1 MNRLDEVVDYLD
13 DMAEF
18 IDNKSACSE
27 AVQYLRAL
35 KPKVPTFVGYWY
47 EQHIN
52 IGISDLIMNL
62 IEPMDGLDRDR
73 DSAKVFQWFKLLS
86 QDDPNHHE
94 DDLAVLTLTRMYL
107 FGYEV
112 QEWN

>member
-1 MNRLDEVVDYLD
+1 MNRLDEVTDYLD

-18 IDNKSACSE
+18 IDNRSACAD
-27 AVQYLRAL
+27 AVKYLRAL
-35 KPKVPTFVGYWY
+35 KPKVPTFVAYWY
-47 EQHIN
+47 EQNIS
-52 IGISDLIMNL
+52 IGISTLIMNL
-62 IEPMDGLDRDR
+62 IEPMDGLDSN
-73 DSAKVFQWFKLLS
+73 SAKVFQWFKLLS

>member
-1 MNRLDEVVDYLD
+1 MDKNIFRQIEESLECAMGRGQIIDRDALNFVRGLQVQVPFYV
-13 DMAEF
+13 AE
-18 IDNKSACSE
+18 
-27 AVQYLRAL
+27 
-35 KPKVPTFVGYWY
+35 WY

-62 IEPMDGLDRDR
+62 IKPMDGLDRDR

>member
-1 MNRLDEVVDYLD
+1 MNELDIITDHLD

-18 IDNKSACSE
+18 IDNRSACAD
-27 AVQYLRAL
+27 AVKYLRAL
-35 KPKVPTFVGYWY
+35 KPKVPTFVAYWY
-47 EQHIN
+47 EQNIS
-52 IGISDLIMNL
+52 IGISTLIMNL
-62 IEPMDGLDRDR
+62 IEPMDRLDS
-73 DSAKVFQWFKLLS
+73 DSVKVFQWFKLLS

>member
-1 MNRLDEVVDYLD
+1 MNELDIITDRLD

-27 AVQYLRAL
+27 AVRYLRAL
-35 KPKVPTFVGYWY
+35 KPKVPTFVAYWY

-52 IGISDLIMNL
+52 IGISDLILNL
-62 IEPMDGLDRDR
+62 IEPMDGLDRDS

-86 QDDPNHHE
+86 QDNPNHYE
-94 DDLAVLTLTRMYL
+94 DDLAVITLTRMYL

>member
-1 MNRLDEVVDYLD
+1 MNELDIITGRLD

-27 AVQYLRAL
+27 AVRYLRAL
-35 KPKVPTFVGYWY
+35 KPKVPTFVAYWY
-47 EQHIN
+47 EQYIS
-52 IGISDLIMNL
+52 IGISTLIMNL
-62 IEPMDGLDRDR
+62 IEPMDGLDS
-73 DSAKVFQWFKLLS
+73 DSTKVFQWFKLLS

-94 DDLAVLTLTRMYL
+94 DDLAILTLTRMYL

>member
-1 MNRLDEVVDYLD
+1 MNRLDEVTDYLD

-35 KPKVPTFVGYWY
+35 KPKVPTFVAYWY
-47 EQHIN
+47 EQHMN

-62 IEPMDGLDRDR
+62 IDPMDGLNRDR
-73 DSAKVFQWFKLLS
+73 ESAKVFQWFKLLS
-86 QDDPNHHE
+86 QDDPNHYE

>member
-1 MNRLDEVVDYLD
+1 MNELDIITDHLD

-27 AVQYLRAL
+27 AVKYLRAL
-35 KPKVPTFVGYWY
+35 KPKVPTFVAYWY
-47 EQHIN
+47 EQHIG
-52 IGISDLIMNL
+52 IGISTLIMNL
-62 IEPMDGLDRDR
+62 IEPMDRLESDDV
-73 DSAKVFQWFKLLS
+73 KVFQWFQLLS

-94 DDLAVLTLTRMYL
+94 DDLAILTFTRMYL